1 MPLKEGDKAPDFSL
15 PATDGKTFSLK
26 DLAGKKVVLYFYP
39 KDMTPGCTKEAC
51 DFRDDHSAL
60 QKAGAVVLGVSADT
74 VQSHEKFRQ
83 KYELPFPLLSDAD
96 LKVSTDYGTWGKKK
110 LYGREFM
117 GMIRSTFLIDEKGKI
132 AKIWPKV
139 KVDQHSQEVLAAVK
153 G

>member
-15 PATDGKTFSLK
+15 QATDGKTVSLK
-26 DLAGKKVVLYFYP
+26 DLTGKKVVLYFYP

-51 DFRDDHSAL
+51 DFRDNYAAF

-74 VQSHEKFRQ
+74 VPSHEKFRQ
-83 KYELPFPLLSDAD
+83 KYDLPFPLLSDKD
-96 LKVSTDYGTWGKKK
+96 VQVSTAYGTWGTKK

-117 GMIRSTFLIDEKGKI
+117 GMIRSTFLINEKGNI

-139 KVDQHSQEVLAAVK
+139 KVDQHGLEVLAAVK
-153 G
+153 S